1 VNFLPTA
8 LGVAAIAI
16 VLLLPHLRRLRGFYP
31 PSIPIGD
38 LYERIT
44 FDALAGSALGSVL
57 STLQSY
63 SILSQLRGLS
73 MPSPQ
78 FSGLVVAFL
87 LGWLIAGPAGGVIT
101 YRFHQ
106 RSSETTRPM
115 LVAAAGAVCAYSVP
129 QMYAG
134 LVILGILWA

>member
-1 VNFLPTA
+1 MELLAQAF
-8 LGVAAIAI
+8 GVAAIAL
-16 VLLLPHLRRLRGFYP
+16 VLLLPHVRRLAGFYP
-31 PSIPIGD
+31 HSISIGD

-63 SILSQLRGLS
+63 SVLNQLRGLP

-115 LVAAAGAVCAYSVP
+115 LVATAGAACGYSVP

-134 LVILGILWA
+134 LVILNILWA

>member
-1 VNFLPTA
+1 MCDPPHGRPPGHRSEVNFLPTA
-8 LGVAAIAI
+8 LGGAAIAI
-16 VLLLPHLRRLRGFYP
+16 VFLLPHLWLP
-31 PSIPIGD
+31 P
-38 LYERIT
+38 
-44 FDALAGSALGSVL
+44 
-57 STLQSY
+57 
-63 SILSQLRGLS
+63 
-73 MPSPQ
+73 PQ
-78 FSGLVVAFL
+78 FSGVVVAFR

-134 LVILGILWA
+134 LVILGVLWTGL

>member
-1 VNFLPTA
+1 MNFLPIA

-16 VLLLPHLRRLRGFYP
+16 VLLLPHLRRLTGFYP

-38 LYERIT
+38 LHERIT
-44 FDALAGSALGSVL
+44 CDALAGSALGSVL

-87 LGWLIAGPAGGVIT
+87 LGWLIAGPAGGVINT
-101 YRFHQ
+101 ASTNARRKPPDPCTSRRQ
-106 RSSETTRPM
+106 GQSAR
-115 LVAAAGAVCAYSVP
+115 
-129 QMYAG
+129 
-134 LVILGILWA
+134 ILSPRCTPVL